1 MIEIFEQYI
10 ENQIGNMQGDYVELI
25 SGDIHRELGG
35 YPSNRHYMPSCCCA
49 MRKYKLND
57 DMIIYEPPKGN
68 GTTLKIRYYK
78 KNHTREV
85 LKCHNT

>member
-35 YPSNRHYMPSCCCA
+35 YP
-49 MRKYKLND
+49 KV
-57 DMIIYEPPKGN
+57 IE
-68 GTTLKIRYYK
+68 
-78 KNHTREV
+78 
-85 LKCHNT
+85 

>member
-35 YPSNRHYMPSCCCA
+35 YPSNRHYMP
-49 MRKYKLND
+49 
-57 DMIIYEPPKGN
+57 
-68 GTTLKIRYYK
+68 TTLSRS
-78 KNHTREV
+78 HPALR
-85 LKCHNT
+85 